1 MAPTL
6 GAEQVAVGRNGE
18 GAMREVGD
26 TLAFALAVAGVL
38 CPQQERD
45 SLSLLVASLGAAGPA
60 SRAPDSE
67 PSALRPLPQQR
78 TLTAV
83 QGPPRPSPAP
93 DPGAALG
100 EPRPGWPQRSPSF
113 RQDYGL
119 LQLQEGASGHSL
131 RAALCVMLLLC
142 YHTFL
147 TFVLGRRALPVSP
160 GAPGLRLSLRA
171 GGCWAPRT
179 GEGALKP
186 ETAEPQLSRGLASGP
201 LTSLQCDWVLP
212 DSIFSSV
219 KWGWVLPTL

>member
-1 MAPTL
+1 MPWLWQVSSAPSKRGT
-6 GAEQVAVGRNGE
+6 
-18 GAMREVGD
+18 
-26 TLAFALAVAGVL
+26 
-38 CPQQERD
+38 
-45 SLSLLVASLGAAGPA
+45 A
-60 SRAPDSE
+60 SRSWLQTWEQLAQPPGLRTRSPTPSGPFRSSAPSQLSRDL
-67 PSALRPLPQQR
+67 PAPPLP
-78 TLTAV
+78 
-83 QGPPRPSPAP
+83 P

>member
-1 MAPTL
+1 MPTL
-6 GAEQVAVGRNGE
+6 GTEQVAVGRNGE

-26 TLAFALAVAGVL
+26 TLAFALAVACVL

-45 SLSLLVASLGAAGPA
+45 SLSLLVANLGAAGPA
-60 SRAPDSE
+60 SRAPASE
-67 PSALRPLPQQR
+67 PGALRPLPQQCA
-78 TLTAV
+78 LTAV
-83 QGPPRPSPAP
+83 QGPPRQ
-93 DPGAALG
+93 AALG
-100 EPRPGWPQRSPSF
+100 EPGPGWPQRSPSF

-147 TFVLGRRALPVSP
+147 TFVLGRRALPVSA

-219 KWGWVLPTL
+219 KWGRVLPTL